1 MSEGKK
7 KTNLDQSKDLI
18 GTQFS
23 KKFGQCSL
31 IFIHMGVQFYIFCLK
46 IIQMVSI
53 LKISD
58 NLHEFR
64 NFAAWV
70 NLPTCG

>member
-1 MSEGKK
+1 
-7 KTNLDQSKDLI
+7 
-18 GTQFS
+18 
-23 KKFGQCSL
+23 
-31 IFIHMGVQFYIFCLK
+31 MGVQFYIFCLK

-70 NLPTCG
+70 ILPTCG